1 MKKLL
6 LGTLLVCGTAAV
18 ARLLE
23 AQTVPRQPV
32 VKLRPVLSATPSPT
46 PTPLPDPTGVYQGQ
60 ASVRVQG
67 QTPTYAQTWRIA
79 VRAQPCQECEPGQ
92 YFVYGT
98 NYDGSQ
104 YQSGATERGG
114 VYGIINPNG
123 STVGLQLFA
132 INCSFVNP
140 SNYRPPLPGTSGDV
154 GYEYGGSFGDVPGA
168 PLTIRG
174 GVLAGRFSGRD
185 CFGQQITADVS
196 LQRQSSVVPS
206 SCGSI
211 AGSYSATFANSC
223 GGSRSGTITI
233 NQTGCYLSTSVE
245 VFGAG
250 IEGTMT
256 SPTSATIRIN
266 DPLCGTAIYGGSATI
281 NGRTI
286 TGTYSGSSTGGSGC
300 CPAGPFSGSFALT
313 KN

>member
-1 MKKLL
+1 MKKLF
-6 LGTLLVCGTAAV
+6 LGTLFVCGATAV

-32 VKLRPVLSATPSPT
+32 VKARPGVSATPSPT

-60 ASVRVQG
+60 ASVRLQG
-67 QTPTYAQTWRIA
+67 QVPTYTETWRIV

-132 INCSFVNP
+132 INCPFVNP
-140 SNYRPPLPGTSGDV
+140 SNYRPPLTGADGYA
-154 GYEYGGSFGDVPGA
+154 GYEYGGSFGDVPGT
-168 PLTIRG
+168 PLTVRG
-174 GVLAGRFSGRD
+174 GVLAGRLSGRD

-196 LQRQSSVVPS
+196 LPRQSTSVPV
-206 SCGSI
+206 SCASISGDYSGS
-211 AGSYSATFANSC
+211 FANSC
-223 GGSRSGTITI
+223 GGSGSGSVTIQ
-233 NQTGCYLSTSVE
+233 QTGCY
-245 VFGAG
+245 FAG
-250 IEGTMT
+250 TVPQLGVGVEGTIT
-256 SPTSATIRIN
+256 GPLSASIRIH
-266 DPLCGTAIYGGSATI
+266 DPCGTAIYSGVMTMS
-281 NGRTI
+281 GRTI
-286 TGTYSGSSTGGSGC
+286 SGTYSGVSNGAVGC
-300 CPAGPFSGSFALT
+300 CPAGPVSGSFSFT